1 MVIMRP
7 WGSLR
12 MARIR
17 LSESCVQGGLTDSR
31 HLGQDYEV
39 EKVEGVVFGTPELL
53 GLLLWRLTLILVR
66 H

>member
-1 MVIMRP
+1 
-7 WGSLR
+7 
-12 MARIR
+12 MARIQ
-17 LSESCVQGGLTDSR
+17 LSEFCVQGGLTDSR

-53 GLLLWRLTLILVR
+53 GLSLWRLTLVLVR